1 MPIQAHDSEHP
12 NAHQADALRVLV
24 VDDSAVGRVLAE
36 AALVDLG
43 HVCAT
48 ARDGRQAL
56 QRVIAEDWDLVVSDL
71 QMPEMD
77 GLALAR
83 ALRALPGERGR
94 LPLIAL
100 TGEDPAPSRALCR
113 AAGFDEWLAKPIDT
127 MTLAAAIER
136 VKAARSARAG
146 QERTGQERTGQSRA
160 ARKLGEISR
169 QAGGSRARPEPG
181 RGSPSHG

>member
-100 TGEDPAPSRALCR
+100 TGEDPAPSRA
-113 AAGFDEWLAKPIDT
+113 AGFDEWLAKPIDT

-146 QERTGQERTGQSRA
+146 QERAGQSRA

-169 QAGGSRARPEPG
+169 QAGGSRTRPEPG

>member
-1 MPIQAHDSEHP
+1 
-12 NAHQADALRVLV
+12 
-24 VDDSAVGRVLAE
+24 
-36 AALVDLG
+36 
-43 HVCAT
+43 
-48 ARDGRQAL
+48 
-56 QRVIAEDWDLVVSDL
+56 
-71 QMPEMD
+71 MPEMD

-146 QERTGQERTGQSRA
+146 QERAGQERTGQSRA